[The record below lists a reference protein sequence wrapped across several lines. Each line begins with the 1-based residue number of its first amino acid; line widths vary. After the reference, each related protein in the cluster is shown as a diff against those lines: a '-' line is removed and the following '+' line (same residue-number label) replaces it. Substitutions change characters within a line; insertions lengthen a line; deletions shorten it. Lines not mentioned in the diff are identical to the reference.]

1 MSILNKSIKEF
12 LGWILKYLVIVIT
25 TIALV
30 LGGDLLFIESHKLIS
45 EKKSFILYTISSE
58 SMGAIMILIAS
69 IIGIIIFKLNRKFLS
84 KKVSSKSKGEL
95 RYENIDSYNY
105 LVKWT
110 ILMDRKINNI
120 TKGNLFKV
128 LYIIFVVG
136 IITFSYT
143 NYTAVTNDEI
153 IYKKVF
159 SDKVYYYDD
168 VEKLELGF
176 TKGQDSDV
184 YYNLVMRDG
193 TKISL
198 IGGSIEV
205 VDESYENVVYEIDSK
220 LQSLGKAKVVD
231 RFYIDDFNNMGYSQE
246 YVERVLRLF
255 E

>member
-1 MSILNKSIKEF
+1 MSILNKSVKEF

-58 SMGAIMILIAS
+58 SMVAIMILIAS

-84 KKVSSKSKGEL
+84 KKISSKSKGEL
-95 RYENIDSYNY
+95 RYENIDSYSS

-110 ILMDRKINNI
+110 ILMDKRISSI
-120 TKGNLFKV
+120 TKGSLFKV
-128 LYIIFVVG
+128 LYILFVVG

-193 TKISL
+193 NKISL

-231 RFYIDDFNNMGYSQE
+231 RFYIDDFKNMGYSQE

>member
-1 MSILNKSIKEF
+1 MNKSVKEF

-58 SMGAIMILIAS
+58 SMVAIMILIAS

-84 KKVSSKSKGEL
+84 KKISSKSKGEL
-95 RYENIDSYNY
+95 RYENIDSYGS

-110 ILMDRKINNI
+110 ILMDKRISSI
-120 TKGNLFKV
+120 TKGSLFKV
-128 LYIIFVVG
+128 LYILFVVG
-136 IITFSYT
+136 IITFSYN

-193 TKISL
+193 NKISL

-231 RFYIDDFNNMGYSQE
+231 RFYIDDFKNMGYSRE

>member
-1 MSILNKSIKEF
+1 MSILNKSVKEF

-58 SMGAIMILIAS
+58 SMVAIMILIAS

-84 KKVSSKSKGEL
+84 KKISSKSKGEL
-95 RYENIDSYNY
+95 RYENIDSYGS

-110 ILMDRKINNI
+110 ILMDKRISSI
-120 TKGNLFKV
+120 TKGSLFKV
-128 LYIIFVVG
+128 LYILFVVG
-136 IITFSYT
+136 IITFSYN

-193 TKISL
+193 NKISL

-231 RFYIDDFNNMGYSQE
+231 RFYIDDFKNMGYSRE

>member
-1 MSILNKSIKEF
+1 MNKSVKEF

-45 EKKSFILYTISSE
+45 EKKSFILYTILSE
-58 SMGAIMILIAS
+58 SMVAIMILIAS

-84 KKVSSKSKGEL
+84 KKISSKSKGEL
-95 RYENIDSYNY
+95 RYENIDSYGS

-110 ILMDRKINNI
+110 ILMDKRISSI
-120 TKGNLFKV
+120 TKGSLFKV
-128 LYIIFVVG
+128 LYILFVVG
-136 IITFSYT
+136 IITFSYN

-193 TKISL
+193 NKISL

-231 RFYIDDFNNMGYSQE
+231 RFYIDDFKNMGYSQE